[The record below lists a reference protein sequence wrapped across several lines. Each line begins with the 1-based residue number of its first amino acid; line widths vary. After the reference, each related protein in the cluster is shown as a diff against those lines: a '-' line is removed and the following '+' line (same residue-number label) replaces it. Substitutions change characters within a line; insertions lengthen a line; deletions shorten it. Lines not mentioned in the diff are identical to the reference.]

1 MTAASLRA
9 LLDGIVDYA
18 GLFPPA
24 SLDMRAAVANYG
36 EYLAS
41 TESWALG
48 RFVLP
53 IARLPEYEEARRAN
67 DGGAAVSEPWRL
79 SALTGGDTL
88 ADITRAVEFN
98 VRGGAGVI
106 DALEAKLGTGDDIR
120 RVASRLT
127 GDMELFVEVPVRD
140 DPLQLVR
147 AVADV
152 GAKAKI
158 RTGGTTEDAFP
169 SSREVARFI
178 RRCVEVGAPFKA
190 TAGLHHPIRARYH
203 LTYAA
208 NAPEGVMFGFLN
220 VFLAAALLRSG
231 ASEDDAVAML
241 ETTDAADLRFDDL
254 GLSWREHRLTTDQLR
269 AARRSLARSFGS
281 CSFSEPVDDL
291 RALALL

>member
-36 EYLAS
+36 AYLSSSDA
-41 TESWALG
+41 WALG

-53 IARLPEYEEARRAN
+53 IARLAEYEEARRAEN
-67 DGGAAVSEPWRL
+67 AEVASLPAWRL
-79 SALTGGDTL
+79 SGLTGGDTL
-88 ADITRAVEFN
+88 ADIARAREFN
-98 VRGGAGVI
+98 VGSGLGTI
-106 DALEAKLGTGDDIR
+106 DSLEAKLGTADDIR

-127 GDMELFVEVPVRD
+127 GDMELYVEVPVRD
-140 DPLQLVR
+140 DPLPLLR

-158 RTGGTTEDAFP
+158 RTGGITEDAFP
-169 SSREVARFI
+169 TSREVARFI

-190 TAGLHHPIRARYH
+190 TAGLHHPLRARYR
-203 LTYAA
+203 LTYAPD
-208 NAPEGVMFGFLN
+208 APNGLMFGFLN
-220 VFLAAALLRSG
+220 VFLAAALVRAG
-231 ASEDDAVAML
+231 ASEDEAIAML
-241 ETTDAADLRFDDL
+241 EATDARDLHFDDL
-254 GLSWREHRLTTDQLR
+254 GLSWREHRLTTEQLR

-291 RALALL
+291 RALTLL

>member
-36 EYLAS
+36 DYLAS
-41 TESWALG
+41 SESWALG

-53 IARLPEYEEARRAN
+53 IARLPEYEEARRAI
-67 DGGAAVSEPWRL
+67 GGDETQPWRL
-79 SALTGGDTL
+79 SALTGGDAL
-88 ADITRAVEFN
+88 ADIARAVEFN

-106 DALEAKLGTGDDIR
+106 DALEAKLGTVDDIR

-140 DPLQLVR
+140 DPLHLLR

-158 RTGGTTEDAFP
+158 RTGGTTADAFP

-208 NAPEGVMFGFLN
+208 DAPEGVMFGFLN
-220 VFLAAALLRSG
+220 VFLAAALLRAG
-231 ASEDDAVAML
+231 ATEDDAVAML
-241 ETTDAADLRFDDL
+241 ETTDARDLRFDDF

-269 AARRSLARSFGS
+269 AARRSVARSFGS

-291 RALALL
+291 RALALI

>member
-24 SLDMRAAVANYG
+24 SLDMRAAVLNYR

-41 TESWALG
+41 SEAWALG

-53 IARLPEYEEARRAN
+53 IARLAEYEDARRGIQ
-67 DGGAAVSEPWRL
+67 GGELGSPPWRL
-79 SALTGGDTL
+79 SGLTGGDTL
-88 ADITRAVEFN
+88 ADIARAAEFN
-98 VRGGAGVI
+98 VMGGADMI
-106 DALEAKLGTGDDIR
+106 DALETKLGTVDDIR

-127 GDMELFVEVPVRD
+127 GDMELFVEVPVRE
-140 DPLQLVR
+140 DPLALLR

-203 LTYAA
+203 LTYDP

-220 VFLAAALLRSG
+220 VFLAAALLRAG
-231 ASEDDAVAML
+231 GSEDDAVAML
-241 ETTDAADLRFDDL
+241 ETTDAGDLLFDDF

-269 AARRSLARSFGS
+269 MARRSLARSFGS

-291 RALALL
+291 RALALI

>member
-24 SLDMRAAVANYG
+24 SLDMRAAVLNYR

-41 TESWALG
+41 SEAWALG

-53 IARLPEYEEARRAN
+53 IARLAEYEDARRGTQ
-67 DGGAAVSEPWRL
+67 GGELGSPPWRL
-79 SALTGGDTL
+79 SGLTGGDTL
-88 ADITRAVEFN
+88 ADIARAAEFN
-98 VRGGAGVI
+98 VMGGPDVI
-106 DALEAKLGTGDDIR
+106 DALETKLGTVDDIR

-127 GDMELFVEVPVRD
+127 GDMELFVEVPVRE
-140 DPLQLVR
+140 DPLALLR

-178 RRCVEVGAPFKA
+178 RRCAEVGAPFKA

-203 LTYAA
+203 LTYDP

-220 VFLAAALLRSG
+220 VFLAAALLRAG
-231 ASEDDAVAML
+231 ASEDDAVGML
-241 ETTDAADLRFDDL
+241 ETTDAGDLLFDDF

-269 AARRSLARSFGS
+269 VARRSLARSFGS

-291 RALALL
+291 RALALI